1 MQKSFCCESYNA
13 AVVSFVFFFVSL
25 VLFLVVFVFASCVFV
40 FGVLLFSGIVMA

>member
-1 MQKSFCCESYNA
+1 
-13 AVVSFVFFFVSL
+13 L